1 METVSSSN
9 MQLTSA
15 AVLMINSQ
23 GMLLMVLGQE
33 YFVTYNRLPWLRN
46 ASIASAL
53 NVRMSGSRAIE
64 WPDLDIDLE
73 VECLKHPERYPLVM
87 KRTVDETL
95 S

>member
-23 GMLLMVLGQE
+23 GMLLMVQGQE
-33 YFVTYNRLPWLRN
+33 YFVTFQRLPWLRN
-46 ASIASAL
+46 ASIANAL
-53 NVRMSGSRAIE
+53 NVRMAGSRAIE

-73 VECLKHPERYPLVM
+73 LECLRHPERYPLVM
-87 KRTVDETL
+87 KRTTDEAL